1 MGPSSESLWCEAP
14 RDGGKRGRAVSCSHW
29 FESSVSS
36 HGLQIMKPNLHAHPL
51 IAHAWHSGFPRS
63 PAHLAHV
70 ELLRLPP
77 LTLLLKTT
85 EPI

>member
-1 MGPSSESLWCEAP
+1 MNPICM
-14 RDGGKRGRAVSCSHW
+14 HI
-29 FESSVSS
+29 
-36 HGLQIMKPNLHAHPL
+36 H

>member
-1 MGPSSESLWCEAP
+1 MNPICM
-14 RDGGKRGRAVSCSHW
+14 HI
-29 FESSVSS
+29 
-36 HGLQIMKPNLHAHPL
+36 H

-77 LTLLLKTT
+77 SPPLTLLLKTT